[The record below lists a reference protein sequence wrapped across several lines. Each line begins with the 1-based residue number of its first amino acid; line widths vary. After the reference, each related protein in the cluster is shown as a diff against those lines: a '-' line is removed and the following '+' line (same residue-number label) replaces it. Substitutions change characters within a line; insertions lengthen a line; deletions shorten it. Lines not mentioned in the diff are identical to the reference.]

1 MRKLIFLLVAAFSL
15 GACGAHAHVGP
26 AHAGGGVGANL
37 VLHGNVA

>member
-1 MRKLIFLLVAAFSL
+1 MRTLVFLLVVGFSL
-15 GACGAHAHVGP
+15 AACGVHAHVGP